1 MERRGKWGR
10 RNNSKVSTTKGEETE
25 VCILKIKEVKRIE
38 TRQNNAKWNKMM
50 RSEANGRKQ
59 NEME

>member
-25 VCILKIKEVKRIE
+25 VCIPKRKEAKRVE
-38 TRQNNAKWNKMM
+38 TRQNNAK
-50 RSEANGRKQ
+50 
-59 NEME
+59 MEQIES